1 MQPSKRN
8 IEDLMFLDHTKL
20 SDLKVAIAISYGGGA
35 GSAAVVG
42 TSESFF
48 ITVAQSG
55 GGVMMAEI
63 S

>member
-48 ITVAQSG
+48 ITVA
-55 GGVMMAEI
+55 
-63 S
+63 